1 MAKKLTAG
9 VLNGTAHQET
19 MTVTWNGEEFEVDI
33 RPLNNKEAL
42 EIEELMQEGVSV
54 KGTPTLKGKMTQ
66 TLQFDTKANLRGRKR
81 AAIKAVAYGTVDP
94 MITEQVVE
102 NEFPPKLVDEIAA
115 RIYELTGIGN
125 KQQIQEAVEND
136 EDSFPQS

>member
-9 VLNGTAHQET
+9 VLNGTAYQET
-19 MTVTWNGEEFEVDI
+19 LTVTWNGEEFEVDI

-102 NEFPPKLVDEIAA
+102 NEFPPKLVEGIAA

>member
-9 VLNGTAHQET
+9 VLNGTAYQET
-19 MTVTWNGEEFEVDI
+19 LTVTWNGEEFEVDI
-33 RPLNNKEAL
+33 RPLNNKEAM
-42 EIEELMQEGVSV
+42 EIEELLQEGVAV

-66 TLQFDTKANLRGRKR
+66 TIQFDTKANLRGRKR

-102 NEFPPKLVDEIAA
+102 NEFPPKLVEDIAA

-125 KQQIQEAVEND
+125 KQQILEAVEND

>member
-9 VLNGTAHQET
+9 VLNGTAYQET

-42 EIEELMQEGVSV
+42 EVEELMQEGVSV

-81 AAIKAVAYGTVDP
+81 AAVKAVAYGTVDP

-115 RIYELTGIGN
+115 RIYEITGIDN
-125 KQQIQEAVEND
+125 KQQIQDAVEND

>member
-9 VLNGTAHQET
+9 VLNGTAYQET
-19 MTVTWNGEEFEVDI
+19 LTVTWNGEEFEVDI

-42 EIEELMQEGVSV
+42 EIEELLQEGVVV

-81 AAIKAVAYGTVDP
+81 AAIKAVAYGTIDP

-102 NEFPPKLVDEIAA
+102 NEFPPKLVEDIAA